1 MYRKTKT
8 KNKTKQNKT
17 KQNKTKQTKQNKQTN
32 NLYKRYRNVSY
43 YYYYYYYC
51 LVKFFQN
58 RKKSCFPSLTIVI
71 DPILVTFE
79 QIFSQAQLSHFRF
92 FMN

>member
-8 KNKTKQNKT
+8 KNKT

-32 NLYKRYRNVSY
+32 NLYKRYRNVSYYYY